1 MPQTT
6 VQVTQEHIANGKPGY
21 GAECPIAQAM
31 TSCSELNA
39 DSADVQYDII
49 RAYSRPGTGAEQ
61 FVDYGTDDFTKDFQ
75 KAFDASQPVEPCDL
89 VFCTGPVADHYAEA
103 HCFAANAQNGGHCSR
118 HEE

>member
-1 MPQTT
+1 MPQTI
-6 VQVTQEHIANGKPGY
+6 VQITQEHIAAGKPGY

-31 TSCSELNA
+31 ASCFELNA

-61 FVDYGTDDFTKDFQ
+61 FVEYSTDNFVKDFQ
-75 KAFDASQPVEPCDL
+75 KELDNNLKVEPCDL
-89 VFCTGPVADHYAEA
+89 VFCNGPVGEGYLEA
-103 HCFAANAQNGGHCSR
+103 HCFQVTPENRGRCSR